1 MLGFPFHRIGSLIQ
15 NPIGFIEQLSG
26 NNGLVMI
33 LENYELLLPF
43 VVFLIMGQI
52 IRSICFLLNQIT
64 AVFLITEQP

>member
-26 NNGLVMI
+26 NDRFVMI
-33 LENYELLLPF
+33 LQNHKFLLPF

-64 AVFLITEQP
+64 AVFFITEQP